1 MVVDKLSIRD
11 REVIT
16 PLEYLRE
23 FAPDFNHSEF
33 NRPEKLRIEG
43 IEALQTTRSLTGLI
57 MLINSDV
64 RNTGR
69 HSSGM
74 AFDVTFRDSISRRT
88 LTALE
93 AFLEIEKLGI
103 WKAIGLYPQHT
114 VPGQSL
120 HLDIY
125 KPGRWVA
132 YYEDR
137 ENRSGQSYVAL
148 NEANVRR
155 YCL

>member
-1 MVVDKLSIRD
+1 MVVDKLSIKD

-16 PLEYLRE
+16 PLEYIRD
-23 FAPDFNHSEF
+23 FAPNFNPSEF
-33 NRPEKLRIEG
+33 KRPEKLRIEG
-43 IEALQTTRSLTGLI
+43 IEALQTTRTLTGLI
-57 MLINSDV
+57 MLINSDF
-64 RNTGR
+64 RDTGR

-74 AFDVTFRDSISRRT
+74 AFDVTFRDSVTKRT

-93 AFLEIEKLGI
+93 AFLEVEKLGI
-103 WKAIGLYPQHT
+103 WKAIGLYPQHS

-125 KPGRWVA
+125 KPGRWLA
-132 YYEDR
+132 YYKDR

-148 NEANVRR
+148 NEANIRR